1 MPHDANLMLKGKSR
15 LYLFII
21 WEKSRNKTE
30 LILEDLGKKFVIR
43 DVYEVKWSKENFLSN
58 LKRFYGQSLPDA
70 QQKAELCGTGP
81 FLLIIVSDPHPEFVE
96 AKITFE
102 RDLVNIN
109 IHDSKVKYRKW
120 IGKDFTIHSSVSE
133 NETDH
138 NLTLL
143 LGRNTHDLEKELP
156 EKWTGSIKDLESDL
170 TGHDGWQD
178 MKQLLYVL
186 NGTTNYVI
194 LRNFEGMP
202 YEFDY
207 RDIDLLAE
215 DEKLAYIINKDF
227 SPFSNSRSFET
238 KVGDKMVM
246 FNPNYLGDHYYDIKW
261 EKDILK
267 RRIFHPNGFYVPN
280 KDDYFY
286 TLLYHVIFHKRVI
299 SDKYKKM
306 LSNFAKEFEIN
317 EVTEMTFNDFNK
329 SKKFLEKYM
338 SKMSY
343 RNSSTIQYKVKHN
356 ELMRLAKVAIFLA
369 KTQGMQF
376 LLIAAIGKIK
386 VMIKSTQK

>member
-1 MPHDANLMLKGKSR
+1 MSKTDSKI
-15 LYLFII
+15 YLFII
-21 WEKSRNKTE
+21 WEKSRDKTQV
-30 LILEDLGKKFVIR
+30 ILEDLEKKFIIR

-58 LKRFYGQSLPDA
+58 LKRFYGKSLPDA

-81 FLLIIVSDPHPEFVE
+81 FLLIIVSDPHPKFVE

-143 LGRNTHDLEKELP
+143 QGRKAQDLEKELP
-156 EKWTGSIKDLESDL
+156 EKWTGSIKNQESDL
-170 TGHDGWQD
+170 IGHDGWQD

-207 RDIDLLAE
+207 RDVDLLAH

-227 SPFSNSRSFET
+227 SPSLSSNSRSFET

-246 FNPNYLGDHYYDIKW
+246 FNPNYLGDHYYDITW

-267 RRIFHPNGFYVPN
+267 RRVFHSNGFYVPH
-280 KDDYFY
+280 KEDYFY
-286 TLLYHVIFHKRVI
+286 TLLYHVIFHKRMI

-306 LSNFAKEFEIN
+306 LSDFAKELDIN
-317 EVTEMTFNDFNK
+317 EVTERTLNDFNK

-338 SKMSY
+338 SNMSY
-343 RNSSTIQYKVKHN
+343 RDSSTIQYKVKHN
-356 ELMRLAKVAIFLA
+356 ELMRLAKAAIFLA
-369 KTQGMQF
+369 NTQGMWF
-376 LLIAAIGKIK
+376 LLIASIGKIK
-386 VMIKSTQK
+386 IMIKSIQK